1 MGDGGE
7 LVRVTRERD
16 LYLRLLRRGDQ
27 VELEPF
33 LREALT
39 LIVEAVSALH
49 GYLELHDD
57 RGGPGWWIAHGLSP
71 EQVAGVRHA
80 ISRGILARPHPRG
93 PGARGPPR
101 PAVRHARPALRQ
113 PRERTALAHRSRPVR
128 AHRGRAA

>member
-16 LYLRLLRRGDQ
+16 LYLRLLRLGEQ

-49 GYLELHDD
+49 G
-57 RGGPGWWIAHGLSP
+57 
-71 EQVAGVRHA
+71 
-80 ISRGILARPHPRG
+80 
-93 PGARGPPR
+93 
-101 PAVRHARPALRQ
+101 
-113 PRERTALAHRSRPVR
+113 
-128 AHRGRAA
+128 